1 MLVTRD
7 SLLGVGDPLPPDRL
21 PDLKNAIME
30 KGNLLSYP

>member
-7 SLLGVGDPLPPDRL
+7 SLLGVGDFLPPDRL
-21 PDLKNAIME
+21 LEVKEAIME

>member
-7 SLLGVGDPLPPDRL
+7 SLLGVGDPLSPQLL
-21 PDLKNAIME
+21 PEVKQTIME